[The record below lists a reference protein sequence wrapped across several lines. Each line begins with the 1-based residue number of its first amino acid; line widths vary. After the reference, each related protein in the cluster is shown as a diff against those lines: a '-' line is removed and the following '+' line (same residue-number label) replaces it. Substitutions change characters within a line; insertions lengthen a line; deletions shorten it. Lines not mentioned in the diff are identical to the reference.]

1 MTFEI
6 KKYSVLVVSA
16 SEKMDESFRKLLPVS
31 RYSLVTF
38 VTSISAAKRAVLNT
52 FYDFVIINT
61 PLPDDFGVNFATELC
76 QKKSSVCLLLVRNEL
91 YEKINHQATP
101 YGVFTVAKPTSS
113 ANMEQALRWLAATR
127 ERLIHAD
134 QKTDSIEAKMNE
146 IRIVN
151 RAKWLLIENMQM
163 TEAEAHRFI
172 EKQAMD
178 HCVSKRSIAEDIL
191 KTYQK

>member
-1 MTFEI
+1 MVFET
-6 KKYSVLVVSA
+6 KKYTVLVVSS
-16 SEKMDESFRKLLPVS
+16 SEKMDESFRKLLPSS
-31 RYSLVTF
+31 RYSLVTY
-38 VTSISAAKRAVLNT
+38 TSSIAAAKRAVIDT
-52 FYDFVIINT
+52 FYDFVLINS
-61 PLPDDFGVNFATELC
+61 PLTDDFGATFATELC
-76 QKKSSVCLLLVRNEL
+76 QKKSSVCLFLVRNEL
-91 YEKINHQATP
+91 YEKINYQLTP

-113 ANMEQALRWLAATR
+113 ANMEQALRWLAAAR

-151 RAKWLLIENMQM
+151 RAKWLLIENMQL

-191 KTYQK
+191 KTYQE